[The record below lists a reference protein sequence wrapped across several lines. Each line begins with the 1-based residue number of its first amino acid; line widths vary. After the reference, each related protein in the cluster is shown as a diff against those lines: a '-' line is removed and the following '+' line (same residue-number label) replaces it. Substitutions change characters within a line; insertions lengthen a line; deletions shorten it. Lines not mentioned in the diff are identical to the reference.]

1 MDLVTVG
8 IDLAKNV
15 FALHGVD
22 QRGKAVLIKPKGAR
36 GQLLEL
42 VTQSPPCLIGMEAC
56 SGAHY
61 WARQL
66 SRFGHTVRLMAPKF
80 DAPHRMSG
88 KRGKNDA
95 AAIGEAFFR
104 PNMRFVPVKG
114 VDQQAILRLHRT
126 RQGFVEDRTALY
138 NRLRGL
144 ISDSASFCR
153 RRGSACAGKSA
164 PISNHS
170 PAGPT
175 AALAIRWFTP
185 IG

>member
-8 IDLAKNV
+8 IDLATNV
-15 FALHGVD
+15 FALHGFD
-22 QRGKAVLIKPKGAR
+22 QHGKAVLIKPKGAR

-42 VTQSPPCLIGMEAC
+42 VTQSPPCRIGMEAC
-56 SGAHY
+56 SGAHH

-153 RRGSACAGKSA
+153 RRGRTM
-164 PISNHS
+164 PN
-170 PAGPT
+170 
-175 AALAIRWFTP
+175 R
-185 IG
+185 